1 MAVTQFTVQSEHMG
15 ELRRSYRVER
25 KFNGQR
31 TVADVVRCL
40 VRAHC

>member
-1 MAVTQFTVQSEHMG
+1 MAVTQFTAQAEHVG

-25 KFNGQR
+25 KFIGQR
-31 TVADVVRCL
+31 TTADMVRCL